1 MLLTLDAFLPP
12 VKEASPTSKV
22 SPPTSSSSSKKKSS
36 LSKKKK
42 KALMKAFWDS
52 LEVGYDEDE
61 EESDASSEATATVN
75 PQRELFGNS

>member
-1 MLLTLDAFLPP
+1 
-12 VKEASPTSKV
+12 
-22 SPPTSSSSSKKKSS
+22 
-36 LSKKKK
+36 
-42 KALMKAFWDS
+42 MKAFWYS